1 MTNNADIVMR
11 RVRAIHF
18 LRPIVSGSALALLV
32 AFVALYEIGREV
44 WVAKVFENMPGDILS
59 ALQFF
64 LMAFSNTEF
73 TVQAL
78 TLVTG
83 MAVLCVAKDIGR
95 TVVRFA

>member
-1 MTNNADIVMR
+1 MTDTTDIVMR

-44 WVAKVFENMPGDILS
+44 WVAKIFENMPGDILS
-59 ALQFF
+59 ALQFS

-78 TLVTG
+78 TIITG
-83 MAVLCVAKDIGR
+83 AAALWVAKDIGK